1 MPTPDR
7 PAFAGIDRLPALIAP
22 FAAFGPD
29 IAVAIEDADGR
40 LIAGIASSR
49 AARVSVPIGPE
60 SAPLGRVVV
69 RGPGGAAGAP
79 GVESAARV
87 LAAALAALAE
97 AEGVDAQAVEERTR
111 IEAELALGRRL
122 QRSFVPLVAPDV
134 SGWALASHYEAAREV
149 GGDFFDAF
157 APRDRRSELA
167 IVMADVTGKGI
178 AAALLMAFARPL
190 IHAAIDHARRPAVA
204 LERTNRILVEE
215 RRAALFITALCCYV
229 DTRSGSFVVANAG
242 HEPPLIIRVG
252 DIAPEEVV
260 VAGPLLGAFPT
271 IALDESHGVLEP
283 GDTLVLYTDGV
294 TDARAADGIRF
305 GDERFRGV
313 LGDAANA
320 GATARELV
328 DAVVGAVRAF
338 IDDEPAADDL
348 TIVVA
353 RRLPPRPRV
362 RRLGARSAS
371 RR

>member
-1 MPTPDR
+1 LPTPE
-7 PAFAGIDRLPALIAP
+7 PPGLAIGHRLSALLAP

-29 IAVAIEDADGR
+29 LVVAVEDDAGN
-40 LIAGIASSR
+40 LIAGTPSDRPVVAS
-49 AARVSVPIGPE
+49 APFGDAT
-60 SAPLGRVVV
+60 APLGRVVV
-69 RGPGGAAGAP
+69 KGTDAAGLQVAT
-79 GVESAARV
+79 EV
-87 LAAALAALAE
+87 LAVALGTLAE
-97 AEGVDAQAVEERTR
+97 AAGVDARAVEERTR

-122 QRSFVPLVAPDV
+122 QRSFVPLVAPEV

-157 APRDRRSELA
+157 APRDRRRELA

-229 DTRSGSFVVANAG
+229 DTRSGSLVVANAG
-242 HEPPLIIRVG
+242 HEPPLIIRDGTMSLDEVAVG
-252 DIAPEEVV
+252 
-260 VAGPLLGAFPT
+260 GPLLGAFPS
-271 IALDESHGVLEP
+271 IALDEARVTLAP

-294 TDARAADGIRF
+294 TDARAADGTRF
-305 GDERFRGV
+305 GDDRFRDV
-313 LGDAANA
+313 LRDAASA
-320 GATARELV
+320 GASARELV
-328 DAVVGAVRAF
+328 DTVVRSVRDFTAG
-338 IDDEPAADDL
+338 EPAADDL

-362 RRLGARSAS
+362 RRFGARSAS
-371 RR
+371 PR

>member
-1 MPTPDR
+1 MPTPE
-7 PAFAGIDRLPALIAP
+7 PPGLAIGDRLSALVAP

-29 IAVAIEDADGR
+29 LVVAVEDGDGT
-40 LIAGIASSR
+40 LLAGAPSDR
-49 AARVSVPIGPE
+49 PVVAGAPIGPAT
-60 SAPLGRVVV
+60 APLGRVVV
-69 RGPGGAAGAP
+69 RGTDAAGLQ
-79 GVESAARV
+79 AATEV
-87 LAAALAALAE
+87 LAAALEALVEAA
-97 AEGVDAQAVEERTR
+97 GVDARAVEERTR

-157 APRDRRSELA
+157 APRDRRRELA

-215 RRAALFITALCCYV
+215 RRAALFITALCCYL
-229 DTRSGSFVVANAG
+229 DTRSGSLVVANAG
-242 HEPPLIIRVG
+242 HEPPLIIRHG
-252 DIAPEEVV
+252 TTALEEVPV
-260 VAGPLLGAFPT
+260 GGPLLGAFPS
-271 IALDESHGVLEP
+271 IALDEARVTLDP

-294 TDARAADGIRF
+294 TDARAANGTRF
-305 GDERFRGV
+305 GDDRFRDV
-313 LGDAANA
+313 LHDAASA
-320 GATARELV
+320 GASARELV
-328 DAVVGAVRAF
+328 DAVVRSVRDFTA
-338 IDDEPAADDL
+338 DEPAADDV

-362 RRLGARSAS
+362 RRFGGRSAS
-371 RR
+371 PR